1 MEDIVL
7 IYTVTLDPSES
18 VVGKG
23 INISLVLKK
32 LGIESIATGIVNHKN
47 VEQVAEELDKAE
59 IENQFIEQKRGIKIT
74 AKNQQKLLDYLKVL
88 KAGDILVIAGGF
100 AKGIDPVYLTGLA
113 KVADKKAA
121 GLVVDVPYEN
131 VLDIL
136 PMNPLLI
143 KPNET
148 ELKHW
153 FEKDNQK
160 VTTKELINMAHD
172 LVVKGAQHVLLS
184 LGANGAA
191 IVNMMD
197 ALMAHAPE
205 IEEVVDSTGSGD
217 ALLGTFLAG
226 MLKGYMPVKNLS
238 DAIAA
243 GSDTARSD
251 WLTDFRTTPALQ
263 KQVIA
268 RRITFE
274 EAE

>member
-88 KAGDILVIAGGF
+88 KDGDILVIAGGF
-100 AKGIDPVYLTGLA
+100 AKGIDPVYLTDLA

-172 LVVKGAQHVLLS
+172 LVAKGAQHVLLS

-197 ALMAHAPE
+197 ALKAHAPE

>member
-100 AKGIDPVYLTGLA
+100 AKGIDPVYLTDLA
-113 KVADKKAA
+113 KVADKKVA

-172 LVVKGAQHVLLS
+172 LVAKGAQHVLLS

-251 WLTDFRTTPALQ
+251 WLTDFRTIPALQ